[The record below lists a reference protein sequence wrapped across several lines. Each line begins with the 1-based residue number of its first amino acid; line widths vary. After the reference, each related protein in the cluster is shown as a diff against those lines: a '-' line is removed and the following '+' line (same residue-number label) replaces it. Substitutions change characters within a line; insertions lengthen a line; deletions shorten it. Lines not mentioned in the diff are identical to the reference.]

1 MRFMYLPSAKPEIA
15 RNTERAFLDK
25 GIIVVAVI
33 LIAILFCY
41 FYFDNVVEI
50 LNL

>member
-1 MRFMYLPSAKPEIA
+1 MRFIYLTSTKPEIA

-25 GIIVVAVI
+25 GIIVAAVL
-33 LIAILFCY
+33 LIAILFCS